1 MVSKE
6 GKTIR
11 QQLCK
16 VIADAL
22 CQWMI
27 KFFGQGVTDTQYP
40 RVMLANGPSNKEST
54 RSARSSAPSYDD
66 YNSIFRDRRLRV
78 IFSKVVKSA
87 SSSKVLM
94 LRFFWSSLVIIITA
108 SALACHRVVLSLS
121 EAYLGPIFDA
131 PERKR
136 YAVRAWYVLRILS
149 VFLLKER
156 TLLSDNFQRKERCYS
171 FGVNLVPGRW
181 NMSIG

>member
-6 GKTIR
+6 GKVIR

-27 KFFGQGVTDTQYP
+27 KLFGQGATDTQYP
-40 RVMLANGPSNKEST
+40 RVMLADGPSNKESG
-54 RSARSSAPSYDD
+54 RSSSAAYD

-87 SSSKVLM
+87 SSDKVLM
-94 LRFFWSSLVIIITA
+94 LRFCWSSLVIMITA
-108 SALACHRVVLSLS
+108 STLACHRVVLSLS

-131 PERKR
+131 PKRTR
-136 YAVRAWYVLRILS
+136 YAVNA
-149 VFLLKER
+149 
-156 TLLSDNFQRKERCYS
+156 
-171 FGVNLVPGRW
+171 
-181 NMSIG
+181 

>member
-6 GKTIR
+6 GKVIR

-27 KFFGQGVTDTQYP
+27 KLCGQGVIDTQYP
-40 RVMLANGPSNKEST
+40 RVMLANGTSNKESG
-54 RSARSSAPSYDD
+54 RSPRSSSSSYD
-66 YNSIFRDRRLRV
+66 YISIFRDRRLRV

-87 SSSKVLM
+87 SSHKILM
-94 LRFFWSSLVIIITA
+94 LRFCWSSLVIIITA

-131 PERKR
+131 PKRKR
-136 YAVRAWYVLRILS
+136 YAVIA
-149 VFLLKER
+149 
-156 TLLSDNFQRKERCYS
+156 
-171 FGVNLVPGRW
+171 
-181 NMSIG
+181 

>member
-6 GKTIR
+6 GKVIR

-27 KFFGQGVTDTQYP
+27 KLCGQGVTDTQYP
-40 RVMLANGPSNKEST
+40 RVMLANGTSNKESG
-54 RSARSSAPSYDD
+54 RSPLSSLPAYD
-66 YNSIFRDRRLRV
+66 YISIFKDRRLRV

-87 SSSKVLM
+87 SSHKILM
-94 LRFFWSSLVIIITA
+94 LRFCWSSLVIIITA

-131 PERKR
+131 PQRKR
-136 YAVRAWYVLRILS
+136 YAVIA
-149 VFLLKER
+149 
-156 TLLSDNFQRKERCYS
+156 
-171 FGVNLVPGRW
+171 
-181 NMSIG
+181 

>member
-16 VIADAL
+16 VMADAL

-40 RVMLANGPSNKEST
+40 SVMLANGPSNKES
-54 RSARSSAPSYDD
+54 ARSSTPSYDD

-78 IFSKVVKSA
+78 IFSKIVKSA
-87 SSSKVLM
+87 SSRKVLM
-94 LRFFWSSLVIIITA
+94 LQFCWSSLVIFITA

-131 PERKR
+131 PKRKR
-136 YAVRAWYVLRILS
+136 YAVSA
-149 VFLLKER
+149 
-156 TLLSDNFQRKERCYS
+156 
-171 FGVNLVPGRW
+171 
-181 NMSIG
+181 